1 MDDNGATGEM
11 RARSLVERRNDQS
24 PEMHIQN
31 RLERICKKLEEMEKW
46 LICRILEMLLVMTS
60 LGAQNARDLLA
71 SFTLRLCHS

>member
-31 RLERICKKLEEMEKW
+31 RLERICKKLEEK
-46 LICRILEMLLVMTS
+46 VK
-60 LGAQNARDLLA
+60 
-71 SFTLRLCHS
+71 